1 MPRYIDADR
10 FNSFGYDTKGYDFKS
25 FDAGVE
31 CILKMIDDAPTVE
44 PADIIQAQ
52 WISVKKQL
60 PPNGLDVLIRFESNC
75 AVGYYISAVD
85 VWCIYTDNEGHADM
99 VTGARPLFWMSLPE
113 IPETQEDD

>member
-44 PADIIQAQ
+44 PADIIQSQ
-52 WISVKKQL
+52 WISTKKWFPLHKQPIL
-60 PPNGLDVLIRFESNC
+60 MVFSKNYV
-75 AVGYYISAVD
+75 AGYYN
-85 VWCIYTDNEGHADM
+85 DNEDM
-99 VTGARPLFWMSLPE
+99 WFAYDNNGWVSETDMPLYWIPLPE
-113 IPETQEDD
+113 MPVPQEED